1 MEKKRC
7 EGELKEKLAEV
18 EGRDKAREA
27 MPTQVEKTV
36 SDGSDTVEKGNRKG
50 KDTSVRAKQR
60 AISTGWEFRR
70 KKGENKT
77 PLSAGYSRKVLPAGS
92 FFLALYSIACLA
104 GSLGNPSDPSSI
116 EIHYPLLPIRS

>member
-60 AISTGWEFRR
+60 AIGKISTAGNFGVRRGRMRHLSAPGTEFF
-70 KKGENKT
+70 GERYEGKRGFSFLSLTSGQFDT
-77 PLSAGYSRKVLPAGS
+77 PLSTHAKR
-92 FFLALYSIACLA
+92 LYF
-104 GSLGNPSDPSSI
+104 G
-116 EIHYPLLPIRS
+116 